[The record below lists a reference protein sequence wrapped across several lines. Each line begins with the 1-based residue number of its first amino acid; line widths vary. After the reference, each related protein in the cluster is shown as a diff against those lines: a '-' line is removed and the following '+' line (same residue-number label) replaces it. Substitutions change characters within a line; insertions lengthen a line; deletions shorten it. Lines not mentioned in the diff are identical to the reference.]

1 MLFVIVIVFDNCDV
15 VVVNGELFIIFVI
28 VLFVN
33 KVFFRF
39 VLELKSLELLIIVVK
54 FGRGFCLIVM
64 LVGIFCIGL
73 LTMEFGIGSGMLWR
87 GDVGRLISGF
97 WILIFR
103 DLVKGFRG
111 FFGFE
116 K

>member
-1 MLFVIVIVFDNCDV
+1 MIVFDNCDV

-73 LTMEFGIGSGMLWR
+73 LTMEFGIGSGML
-87 GDVGRLISGF
+87 
-97 WILIFR
+97 
-103 DLVKGFRG
+103 
-111 FFGFE
+111 
-116 K
+116 